1 MRKFLKNELK
11 FTISLIDMF
20 TWVYSETNEE
30 SQSNRKGS
38 QWALNN
44 ASVVHGPQQPL
55 VDFIIYA
62 RGLYG
67 ETLVKIWRSL
77 IHILSV

>member
-20 TWVYSETNEE
+20 TWVYGETHEE

-38 QWALNN
+38 QWALYNATVVYVFEHKGTPCVHYENN
-44 ASVVHGPQQPL
+44 
-55 VDFIIYA
+55 F
-62 RGLYG
+62 
-67 ETLVKIWRSL
+67 
-77 IHILSV
+77 